1 MTDDIFPAPEI
12 RTERLLLTRLESDDA
27 VPFHRYR
34 SDPEVGR
41 YQTWKT
47 VTLEEARQFIRNQ
60 QRIAFDTPDTWFQFA
75 IRTRGSV
82 GLIGDLGVRFP
93 QADTRQVEIG
103 ITVAPGHQR
112 RGYGVE
118 GVRGILDFLLGERNK
133 HRVFASVDPRNMAS
147 IALLRRVGMRQ
158 EAHFRQSLWNKDA
171 WEDDLIFAILGS
183 EWIRGERDVRD
194 QDAG

>member
-1 MTDDIFPAPEI
+1 MTDDILPAPEI
-12 RTERLLLTRLESDDA
+12 RTERLLLTRLESRDA

-47 VTLEEARQFIRNQ
+47 VTLEEARQFIRDQ

-75 IRTRGSV
+75 IRSRGSA

-93 QADTRQVEIG
+93 QTDTRQVEIG
-103 ITVAPGHQR
+103 ITVAPDHQR

-118 GVRGILDFLLGERNK
+118 AVRGILDFLLGERNK

-183 EWIRGERDVRD
+183 EWIRGERHVRD